1 MRIILVG
8 LGALGQGLL
17 AHLETQERRL
27 LSQYGLRV
35 KIVAALDTRGAVV
48 GPAGIDPGTLVRAK
62 RTKEGLASLPAC
74 FRPGRRALEII
85 QTVEADA
92 MVEVTPTNI
101 VDGEPA
107 MSHIRG
113 ALKAGRHVVTANKGP
128 VVLAMDHLAALARE
142 HGVLLRFS
150 GTVGGGTPMLDMARL
165 GLRGEPVTEIAGILN
180 GTTNYI
186 LTRVAEGL
194 QFDAALEE
202 AQRLGY
208 AEADP
213 AYDLDGTDAAIKLTI
228 LANWV
233 MGAHLH
239 VTGVSTRGIR
249 GVTRA
254 EVERARVR
262 GRVVKLVAR
271 FDGVRAS
278 VGPELLARDDAL
290 NVSGSLNAV
299 TYSTEHVGP
308 ITLIGTGAGGPQ
320 TAAALL
326 RDLIDIHLRST

>member
-17 AHLETQERRL
+17 THLERQQQRL
-27 LSQYGLRV
+27 LDQYGLRV
-35 KIVAALDTRGAVV
+35 KVVAALDTSGAVV
-48 GPAGIDPGTLVRAK
+48 QPTGIDPGALLRGK
-62 RTKEGLASLPAC
+62 RSPSGLASLQPR

-85 QTVEADA
+85 GTVEADTI
-92 MVEVTPTNI
+92 VEVTPTNI

-107 MSHIRG
+107 LSHIRG

-128 VVLAMDHLAALARE
+128 IVLAMDHLTNLARE
-142 HGVLLRFS
+142 HGALLRFS
-150 GTVGGGTPMLDMARL
+150 GTVGGGTPMLDMARVS
-165 GLRGEPVTEIAGILN
+165 LRGEPVTEIAGILN

-186 LTRVAEGL
+186 LTRMGDGL
-194 QFDAALEE
+194 EFDAALEE

-208 AEADP
+208 AEANP
-213 AYDLDGTDAAIKLTI
+213 AYDVEGTDAAIKLAI
-228 LANWV
+228 LANWL

-239 VTGVSTRGIR
+239 VTDVATCGIR

-254 EVERARVR
+254 DVDRARAQ

-271 FDGVRAS
+271 FDGKTAT
-278 VGPELLARDDAL
+278 VGPELLAPDDAL

-299 TYSTEHVGP
+299 TYSTENVGP
-308 ITLIGTGAGGPQ
+308 ITLIGKGAGGPP

-326 RDLIDIHLRST
+326 RDLIDIHLRSK

>member
-17 AHLETQERRL
+17 GHLASQEPRL
-27 LSQYGLRV
+27 RDQYGLRI
-35 KIVAALDTRGAVV
+35 KIVAALDTSGAVV
-48 GPAGIDPGTLVRAK
+48 QPGGIDPSVLLKAK
-62 RTKEGLASLPAC
+62 RSPGGLSSLQPR

-85 QTVEADA
+85 HTIDADA
-92 MVEVTPTNI
+92 IVEVTPTNI

-128 VVLAMDHLAALARE
+128 IALAMDHLTALADE
-142 HGVLLRFS
+142 HGALLRFS
-150 GTVGGGTPMLDMARL
+150 GTVGGGTPMIDLARL
-165 GLRGEPVTEIAGILN
+165 SLRGEPVTQIAGILN

-186 LTRVAEGL
+186 LTRMAEGL
-194 QFDAALEE
+194 EFEAALAE
-202 AQRLGY
+202 AQKLGY
-208 AEADP
+208 AEANP
-213 AYDLDGTDAAIKLTI
+213 AYDVDGTDAAIKLTI

-239 VTGVSTRGIR
+239 VTDVSIRGIR
-249 GVTRA
+249 GITQA
-254 EVERARVR
+254 DVERARAE
-262 GRVVKLVAR
+262 GQTIKLIAR
-271 FDGVRAS
+271 FDGTRAS
-278 VGPELLARDDAL
+278 VGPERLAVADDL

-299 TYSTEHVGP
+299 RYETENVGP
-308 ITLIGTGAGGPQ
+308 ITLLGKGAGGPQ

-326 RDLIDIHLRST
+326 RDLIDIHLRSK